1 MAVPVTAKFGKM
13 RLLLGVFPDVTAPL
27 QATTN
32 SNPTRCTVLVGDITK
47 FKNGKTVVIA
57 GVTGTGMT
65 VANGTWTITNVNNP
79 ANTFTLV
86 GCNTAGAATPA
97 AVVGNATT
105 KNEAGVVTYATPC
118 GLTSKNATISKN
130 LAEVSIPDCTD
141 EDAPIWLGRDV
152 QSLSCTISG
161 DGVAAAESVPAWDV
175 AALSTDSVPMK
186 VELEFGVGNK
196 VITGRFHVDSEAFAA
211 DAGGRVT
218 LAINAQ
224 SDGACTAVWTATP

>member
-1 MAVPVTAKFGKM
+1 MAVPTTAKFGRL
-13 RLLLGVFPDVTAPL
+13 RLLLGAYPNAVANL

-32 SNPTRCTVLVGDITK
+32 TNPTRCTVLVGDIGK
-47 FKNGKTVVIA
+47 FKNGKQVTIA

-65 VANGTWTITNVNNP
+65 VANGTWTITAVGSP

-86 GCNTAGAATPA
+86 GCNTAGAASPA
-97 AVVGNATT
+97 AVVGTATT
-105 KNEAGVVTYATPC
+105 KDEAGVVTYASPC
-118 GLTSKNATISKN
+118 GLTSKNCTISKN

-152 QSLSCTISG
+152 QSMSCAITG
-161 DGVAAAESVPAWDV
+161 DGVAAAESVPAWDI
-175 AALSTDSVPMK
+175 AALATDSVPMK
-186 VELEFGVGNK
+186 VELDFGIGNK

-224 SDGACTAVWTATP
+224 SDGACTAVWTNTP